1 MKLAFSFRR
10 LVRPVILAIPLAC
23 ALPAAHSAEAPF
35 DYFQNSWSVIGL
47 KDYDD
52 GTRITPA
59 NELLLAHQARLRLS
73 CGPTLTPLSRE
84 QTKTLLDGWLPV
96 VLLTAEENHLRY
108 EFTLWATPLP
118 TVKDWRAAF
127 DWPAEG
133 GNFLNWVR
141 VKAINLGATPAEAR
155 VKFELLTTNASASKP
170 WRALLAPGRSAE
182 TCYRIPF
189 EPVADASAFDKENP
203 RLWLDRT
210 VRYWRNLMAK
220 AARIEVPCE
229 KSAQALLAAHVC
241 QMLASDHGVL
251 HGGEG
256 FYDEFFIRDG
266 AYQVL
271 ELEEAGLPDAARHTL
286 AACLRAQRP
295 DGRFETQKD
304 QFDANGQALWAL
316 WQFYK
321 ITADRAWL
329 AQAYPQ
335 MRRAADWIVRAR
347 REAPPDSPFAGVLP
361 NAVADG
367 EFLWDGQHHIVG
379 YDFWNLRG
387 LLCVA
392 DAARALGEPADAR
405 RFQREAEDCRRAID
419 SAWQKT
425 GLAWFPP
432 SWEKA
437 GTHWGNTETLWPTA
451 LFAPDDARVSALLA
465 EVRQR
470 HGGGFREGAI
480 RWTGFQEPAIHP
492 YLSAYTTMASLIRG
506 DHNQFVEEF
515 YWYLLHTTATHAFP
529 EGIFFGRRFAWSDT
543 IPHATGAANFA
554 FLLRHALVHEQGD
567 ELHLLPGTPDW
578 WLEPGREI
586 RFENAPTHFG
596 PMSLRIRGSAAG
608 VSVKLDPPC
617 RQAPQRIVL
626 HLPQSRA
633 LLKAPRGLTV
643 VTRPDQARRW
653 DFPAVIEAYRNL
665 PVPPAGA
672 AGENRRQ

>member
-10 LVRPVILAIPLAC
+10 LVRPAILAAPLAC

-59 NELLLAHQARLRLS
+59 NELLLGHQARLRFS

-96 VLLTAEENHLRY
+96 VLLTAEENRLRY

-189 EPVADASAFDKENP
+189 EPVADASAFDKAPP

-210 VRYWRNLMAK
+210 VSYWRDLMAK

-256 FYDEFFIRDG
+256 FYDEFYIRDG

-271 ELEEAGLPDAARHTL
+271 ELEEAGLPDAARNTI

-321 ITADRAWL
+321 ITADRPWL

-347 REAPPDSPFAGVLP
+347 HEAPPDSPFAGVLP

-367 EFLWDGQHHIVG
+367 EFLWDGKHHIVG

-405 RFQREAEDCRRAID
+405 RFQREADDYRRAID

-432 SWEKA
+432 SWEKV

-480 RWTGFQEPAIHP
+480 RWTGFKEPAIHP
-492 YLSAYTTMASLIRG
+492 YLSAYTTMASLVRG
-506 DHNQFVEEF
+506 DHDQFVEEF

-554 FLLRHALVHEQGD
+554 FLLRHALIHEQGD

-586 RFENAPTHFG
+586 RVQHAPTHFG
-596 PMSLRIRGSAAG
+596 PISLRIRGSAAG

-617 RQAPQRIVL
+617 RQTPQRIVL
-626 HLPQSRA
+626 HLPQSRP

-653 DFPAVIEAYRNL
+653 DFPAIIEAYRNL
-665 PVPPAGA
+665 PAPPSGA